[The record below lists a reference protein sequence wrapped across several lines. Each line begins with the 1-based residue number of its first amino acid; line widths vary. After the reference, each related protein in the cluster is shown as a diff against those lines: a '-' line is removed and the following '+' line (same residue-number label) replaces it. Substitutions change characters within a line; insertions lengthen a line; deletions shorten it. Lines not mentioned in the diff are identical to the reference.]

1 MATNTAVDI
10 TLPTIDETTFIKTM
24 ATTTDTTDVPK
35 ARFFRVSGSVA
46 AKIMLM
52 RQP

>member
-1 MATNTAVDI
+1 MD
-10 TLPTIDETTFIKTM
+10 DTTFIKTN
-24 ATTTDTTDVPK
+24 AITIDTTDPPK

-52 RQP
+52 GQP